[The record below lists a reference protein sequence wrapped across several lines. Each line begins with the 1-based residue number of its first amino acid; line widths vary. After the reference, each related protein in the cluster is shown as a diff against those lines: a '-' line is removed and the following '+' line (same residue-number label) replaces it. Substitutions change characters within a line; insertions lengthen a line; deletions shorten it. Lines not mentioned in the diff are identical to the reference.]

1 MNIHISKTPGKKIF
15 GYTLLVNF
23 QIFKKIIIHKYGILY
38 VLQGCEW
45 QIIKKEENS
54 RVAFRAERFAL
65 KIALY
70 YDFGQN
76 YIKKL

>member
-1 MNIHISKTPGKKIF
+1 MSE
-15 GYTLLVNF
+15 
-23 QIFKKIIIHKYGILY
+23 KY
-38 VLQGCEW
+38 QGCEW

-70 YDFGQN
+70 YDFGHNIQKN
-76 YIKKL
+76 YRSPLSPLSYGTGFIFHK